1 MIMESPL
8 QDVDLKHFQTRRVIW
23 RFLIEPTM
31 TNLEI
36 AERILSSAVW
46 IGKSKLVS
54 SELCLLQWSAITR
67 RQLCRGIKESQL
79 STIIIHRRA
88 TSYTAR

>member
-1 MIMESPL
+1 
-8 QDVDLKHFQTRRVIW
+8 
-23 RFLIEPTM
+23 
-31 TNLEI
+31 
-36 AERILSSAVW
+36 
-46 IGKSKLVS
+46 
-54 SELCLLQWSAITR
+54 LLQWSAITR